1 MAIYTEQQDGNLNF
15 INIVKNDLVS
25 EIKDII
31 EDWGSFSIGDV
42 EAESSPFLE
51 DTKGSLTHL
60 IEFFDKKTC
69 RVNVY
74 SERHGDESI
83 DTYSIKYRELS
94 ESNLAEI
101 LDLCERYREIK
112 SEE

>member
-1 MAIYTEQQDGNLNF
+1 MGQNISEMFGDIYEDDTEN
-15 INIVKNDLVS
+15 LVS

-31 EDWGSFSIGDV
+31 EDWGSFSIADV
-42 EAESSPFLE
+42 DICIPQLE
-51 DTKGSLTHL
+51 DTKGNLTHL

-69 RVNVY
+69 IVNVY
-74 SERHGDESI
+74 SEKHGDDPI

-112 SEE
+112 SEL